1 MLDYV
6 SLTPMRTVTQLRA
19 VIDGFAARCAAQ
31 RVCDGA
37 SAKPLLDIFKR
48 MQTASRD
55 EDYEAFIRL
64 DRQLHLAVVDLAAVA
79 GLREVWLTCAQHQD
93 AFRVES
99 IRSCWPDL
107 DVLFEAHRQL
117 VDTICDG
124 DRQAAEDA
132 AKAHLDAVWYRLAE
146 CKGDASLPENPL
158 DRACAYIAFHL
169 HEPLRLSFLAEYVSH
184 VSPGHLAR
192 LFRDE
197 RKMSYTQYVCE
208 LRMQKAAGM
217 LSRSTPSIGK
227 IAKAIGYK
235 DAARF
240 ATHFRRRFELTPRE
254 YRKRFSG
261 QIGG

>member
-6 SLTPMRTVTQLRA
+6 GLTPMRSVTQMRA

-31 RVCDGA
+31 RASEGA

-48 MQTASRD
+48 MQTASRAG
-55 EDYEAFIRL
+55 DYEEFIRI
-64 DRQLHLAVVDLAAVA
+64 DRQLHLAVVDLAAVE
-79 GLREVWLTCAQHQD
+79 GLRDVWLTCARHQD
-93 AFRVES
+93 SFRIES
-99 IRSCWPDL
+99 LRACWPDL

-117 VDTICDG
+117 VDTICEG
-124 DRQAAEDA
+124 DRHAAEDA

-146 CKGDASLPENPL
+146 CEGDESLPDNPL

-169 HEPLRLSFLAEYVSH
+169 HEPLRLSFLAEYVSQ

-197 RKMSYTQYVCE
+197 RKMSFTQYICE

-217 LSRSTPSIGK
+217 LSGSTQSIGK

-240 ATHFRRRFELTPRE
+240 ASHFRRRFELTPRE

-261 QIGG
+261 QLGG